1 MADYRTY
8 SAFSCIF
15 ALSRRRRVCL
25 SNNHFHNGYHLLQL
39 LLFSLLMSISIAS
52 AGAEVVAV
60 REVRDLQYGE
70 VLFHFYQGDY
80 FTSITHLQAARQ
92 KKQLP
97 NHQADAELLLGGLM
111 LSYGLHDKAEEI
123 FKQLLDPQT
132 DSAVHDRAW
141 FYLAKLRYQLGEMTE
156 ARNALEQ
163 ISPTNRDPQYRLL
176 LTDVLM
182 AQGEYQQV
190 IDLLSGLEGST
201 DLFAF
206 SRYNLGVALI
216 KNGHVNEGINM
227 LNAVGAMDSATAESD
242 TGTSEEILALQDKA
256 NLALGYYYIQQN
268 NPQTA
273 QTYLERV
280 RLNGMFSAR
289 ALLGMGWAESAS
301 GLYQKALVPWDE
313 LSTRNVTNTSV
324 QEALLA
330 MPYALEKLQAY
341 SQAVDHY
348 HNAID
353 VFKSEIDNI
362 NSVKKTIERHG
373 IADKLLQL
381 DPGVGMGWL
390 WQLRNLPQTRENQ
403 YLFRLLADYKFQ
415 VALKNYRD
423 LRYLDGILDHWASS
437 MPAFNDILALR
448 RDTYNDRLPKIQA
461 IFQQLDLDKARQR
474 RDIYAARLARI
485 EQNND
490 ALGLATAKEKK
501 LWARLQH
508 VNEILARHSNID
520 PVNDYR
526 HKQRL
531 LKGLFIWRLDQQY
544 KLRLWEVRKHLKELD
559 KTIAQAQLQR
569 ESLLNAQQE
578 APAGFEGYSKNIDK
592 LRERLSVLK
601 SRVAQSRTTQER
613 FLQRMVIDELEN
625 REAHLRTYL
634 TQAQYGLA
642 QIFDTSTQHSRASP

>member
-1 MADYRTY
+1 M
-8 SAFSCIF
+8 
-15 ALSRRRRVCL
+15 
-25 SNNHFHNGYHLLQL
+25 
-39 LLFSLLMSISIAS
+39 SLSIAS
-52 AGAEVVAV
+52 AGAKQEPAQQ
-60 REVRDLQYGE
+60 VRDLQYGE

-92 KKQLP
+92 KNQLP
-97 NHQADAELLLGGLM
+97 NHQSDAELLLGGLM

-156 ARNALEQ
+156 ARNALER
-163 ISPTNRDPQYRLL
+163 INTTNRDPQYRLL

-190 IDLLSGLEGST
+190 IDLLSGLDGST

-216 KNGHVNEGINM
+216 KNGSVNEGINL
-227 LNAVGAMDSATAESD
+227 LNAVGAMGLATPEPDS
-242 TGTSEEILALQDKA
+242 GTSEEILALRDKA

-280 RLNGMFSAR
+280 RLNGIFSAQ

-313 LSTRNVTNTSV
+313 LSTRNVTDTSV

-341 SQAVDHY
+341 GQAVDHY
-348 HNAID
+348 HTAID
-353 VFKSEIDNI
+353 VFESEIGNI
-362 NSVKKTIERHG
+362 NSIKKSVEREG

-403 YLFRLLADYKFQ
+403 YLFRLLTDYKFQ
-415 VALKNYRD
+415 AALKNYRD
-423 LRYLDGILDHWASS
+423 LRFLDGILDHWASS
-437 MPAFNDILALR
+437 MPAFDDMLALR
-448 RDTYNDRLPKIQA
+448 RDTYNSRLPKIQA
-461 IFQQLDLDKARQR
+461 SFRQLNLDKARQR
-474 RDIYAARLARI
+474 RDTYASRLAAI
-485 EQNND
+485 EKNSD
-490 ALGLATAKEKK
+490 ALGLATVKEKK
-501 LWARLQH
+501 LWALLQH

-531 LKGLFIWRLDQQY
+531 LQGLFIWRIDQQY
-544 KLRLWEVRKHLKELD
+544 KPRLWEVRKHLKELD
-559 KTIAQAQLQR
+559 KTIEQAQLQR
-569 ESLLNAQQE
+569 ESLLNAQRD
-578 APAGFEGYSKNIDK
+578 APQGFEGYGENINK
-592 LRERLSVLK
+592 LKDRLSVLQN
-601 SRVAQSRTTQER
+601 RVAQARTTQER
-613 FLQRMVIDELEN
+613 YLQHMVIDELEN

-634 TQAQYGLA
+634 TQARYGLA
-642 QIFDTSTQHSRASP
+642 QIFDASVQHSGDAP

>member
-8 SAFSCIF
+8 PAFFCIS
-15 ALSRRRRVCL
+15 ALSRRRLAYL
-25 SNNHFHNGYHLLQL
+25 SDNHFHNGYHLLRI
-39 LLFSLLMSISIAS
+39 LLFSLLTLLSIAS
-52 AGAEVVAV
+52 ADAKQVPAQHL
-60 REVRDLQYGE
+60 RDLQYGE

-80 FTSITHLQAARQ
+80 FTSITHLQAALQ
-92 KKQLP
+92 KNQLP

-132 DSAVHDRAW
+132 DSALHDRAW

-156 ARNALEQ
+156 ARNALDR
-163 ISPTNRDPQYRLL
+163 INITNHDPQFRLL

-216 KNGHVNEGINM
+216 KNGRVNEGINM
-227 LNAVGAMDSATAESD
+227 LNAVGATDAASAETD
-242 TGTSEEILALQDKA
+242 IGTSEEILALQDKA

-313 LSTRNVTNTSV
+313 LSTRNVTDTSV

-341 SQAVDHY
+341 GQAVDHY
-348 HNAID
+348 RNAID

-362 NSVKKTIERHG
+362 NSVKKTVEREG

-423 LRYLDGILDHWASS
+423 LQYLDGILDHWASS
-437 MPAFNDILALR
+437 MPAFDDILALR
-448 RDTYNDRLPKIQA
+448 RDTYNSRLPKIQA
-461 IFQQLDLDKARQR
+461 SFQQLDLDKARQR
-474 RDIYAARLARI
+474 RDTYAERLARI

-490 ALGLATAKEKK
+490 TLGLATAKEKK

-531 LKGLFIWRLDQQY
+531 LEGLFIWRLDQQY

-578 APAGFEGYSKNIDK
+578 APGGFEGFGRNIDK
-592 LRERLSVLK
+592 LRERLSVLQ
-601 SRVAQSRTTQER
+601 SRVAQSRKTQER

-642 QIFDTSTQHSRASP
+642 QLFDTSTQHSGASP